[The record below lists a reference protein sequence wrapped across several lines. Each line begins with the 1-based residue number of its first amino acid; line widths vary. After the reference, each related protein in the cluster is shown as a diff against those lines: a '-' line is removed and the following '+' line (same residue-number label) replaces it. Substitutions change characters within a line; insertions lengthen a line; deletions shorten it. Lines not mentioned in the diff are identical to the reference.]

1 MSDIPCPLAET
12 AEIHGTEPGLVSDS
26 GVITYREYES
36 LVRRAAANL
45 HEAGVKKGQRLA
57 IVSGN
62 SPDYAILLWAIWRLR
77 AVAVLVNTRF
87 PQTVI
92 TSLLRRVGCHALLCP
107 GAAPADSSTHEY
119 RAITIDCL
127 GGRDDASIN
136 DAPEMGSIDPEG
148 DATIVFTSGS
158 SAEPKAVLHT
168 FANHY
173 FSALGSNEN
182 IAVAP
187 QDRWLVSLPLY
198 HVGGLAILFR
208 TVLGSGAAVLAR
220 GDGNLAEAIERYHI
234 THLSLVP
241 VQLRCLLDQG
251 LSPSSR
257 DRLKAVLVGG
267 SSIPRSLV
275 DKAQGQ
281 GLPLFTTYGL
291 TEMAS
296 QVTTTPP
303 RAAADILHTSGRLLP
318 FREMKLDG
326 NREILVRG
334 KTLCKGYVD
343 GGHLAKLRDGE
354 GWFRSGDTGTLDS
367 SGYLTVTGRLDNMFI
382 AGGENIHPEEIEDL
396 LCLLPQ
402 VREAV
407 VVPAPDNEFGSR
419 PVAFIL
425 AERGAKLS
433 KQDLV
438 AHLERFLPHFKVP
451 KEFYRWP
458 VVAAGKGLK
467 PDRHQLRKLVGEG
480 TPESLN

>member
-1 MSDIPCPLAET
+1 VSDIPCPLAET
-12 AEIHGTEPGLVSDS
+12 AGIHGDEPGLVSDR
-26 GVITYREYES
+26 GIITYREYES

-45 HEAGVKKGQRLA
+45 HEAGVGKGQRLA

-77 AVAVLVNTRF
+77 AVAVLVSTRL
-87 PQTVI
+87 PQATI
-92 TSLLRRVGCHALLCP
+92 TSQLRRIGCQALLCP
-107 GAAPADSSTHEY
+107 GIAHADDNTHQP
-119 RAITIDCL
+119 RVITIDCL
-127 GGRDDASIN
+127 GIRDDASIH
-136 DAPEMGSIDPEG
+136 DASGPCSIDPDG

-182 IAVAP
+182 MAVAP
-187 QDRWLVSLPLY
+187 GDRWLVSLPLY

-208 TVLGSGAAVLAR
+208 TVLGGCAAVLSE
-220 GDGNLAEAIERYHI
+220 GGGNLTEAIDKYRI

-241 VQLRCLLDQG
+241 VQLRRLLDQD

-267 SSIPRSLV
+267 SSIPRSLI
-275 DKAQGQ
+275 DEAQRQ

-291 TEMAS
+291 SEMAS

-303 RAAADILHTSGRLLP
+303 EGATNRLHTSGKLLP
-318 FREMKLDG
+318 FREMKLDR
-326 NREILVRG
+326 NTEILVRG

-343 GGHLAKLRDGE
+343 GDRLAALHDGE
-354 GWFRSGDTGTLDS
+354 GWFRTGDTGTLDS

-396 LCLLPQ
+396 LCLLPK

-407 VVPAPDNEFGSR
+407 VVPVPDDEFGSR

-425 AERGAKLS
+425 VERDAKLMR
-433 KQDLV
+433 QDLV
-438 AHLERFLPHFKVP
+438 AHLERLLPRFKVP
-451 KEFYRWP
+451 KQFYRWP
-458 VVAAGKGLK
+458 DVDAGKGLK
-467 PDRHQLRKLVGEG
+467 PDRHQLRKLVVEG
-480 TPESLN
+480 APEPFN